1 MNRNVSLIYLIS
13 GLMWGRFFLPVL
25 ALFYIA
31 SQVSL
36 SEFGIIMGVF
46 SATILIL
53 EIPSGILADR
63 IGKRNTLLISR
74 FLYVVEVALLA
85 FSNGFWPFLIAKVVS
100 GVAVSLSSGTSQAL
114 LYDSVKRFDN
124 ENNFR
129 KIYGTQKLISYV
141 SMGFVFVIGAYLFTL
156 NTKLPAYASLP
167 LLFIGFVLTFFL
179 KEPYPVS
186 KNVDESS
193 FDYLREG
200 IKIFKRHPLLTSLV
214 FIGLPIFIIN
224 DVSLAN
230 SSAYFA
236 LVFVPVGLI
245 GLVNFLINGFASYL
259 ARHAEE
265 FLSFLGKKVV
275 YLTIGISILSCFL
288 LGLTLPYV
296 GIIFFFFI
304 AGSLA
309 LYDVFLEDY
318 SNKRILSKYRATSLS
333 LKNMIVNLGLFFG
346 YLLFGLISNYSIN
359 YSFYAL
365 GFVLIVFSSGVYFWK
380 KTLFDNSEFI

>member
-1 MNRNVSLIYLIS
+1 
-13 GLMWGRFFLPVL
+13 
-25 ALFYIA
+25 
-31 SQVSL
+31 
-36 SEFGIIMGVF
+36 MGVF